1 MDFSFLNNFSMY
13 LINGTVVTLV
23 ISLITVV
30 LGAILGTLL
39 ALMKL
44 SKNKILHFLA
54 SAYIEIFRGT
64 PMFLQILIGFI
75 LLYGKIPVPRFYI
88 MNVEFALL
96 IAGITPLAMNSGAYV
111 AEIVRGGIQAV
122 SKGQTE
128 AAYSLGL
135 KPTLTMR
142 FVILPQAIRNILPA
156 LGNEF
161 VTVIKDSSLLSAI
174 GVAELVYGA
183 NSIQGITSKGL
194 EPLLAAAVIYFV
206 LTFTTSRLLGLWE
219 KKLSK
224 GYVN

>member
-1 MDFSFLNNFSMY
+1 MNFSFLSDFSSY
-13 LINGTVVTLV
+13 FINGTVVTLF

-30 LGAILGTLL
+30 LGAVLGTLL
-39 ALMKL
+39 ALLKL
-44 SKNKILHFLA
+44 SGNRFLRFLA

-75 LLYGKIPVPRFYI
+75 LLYGKIPVPRISI
-88 MNVEFALL
+88 MNVDLSLL
-96 IAGITPLAMNSGAYV
+96 LAGLIPLAMNSAAYV
-111 AEIVRGGIQAV
+111 AEIIRGGIQAV
-122 SKGQTE
+122 DKGQTE

-135 KPTLTMR
+135 KQSKTMR

-174 GVAELVYGA
+174 GVAELVFGA
-183 NSIQGITSKGL
+183 TSVQNITYIGL
-194 EPLLAAAVIYFV
+194 EPLLAAAMIYFI

-219 KKLSK
+219 KKLNK
-224 GYVN
+224 GM